1 MQRNLSFWTILRNL
15 LILKPFC
22 MVFGI
27 VQFLKEILFYFYA
40 YLQTV
45 LSVMQKQIPNFFWDV
60 ILSHILSWGETNRN
74 WERFVSLVVED
85 WDWHVS
91 LCLLMIL
98 RYINRRSEPVEWIKE
113 YCVHTPDD
121 DRFIDNWYFI
131 CLFQYVLTNG
141 AYNVL
146 KL

>member
-1 MQRNLSFWTILRNL
+1 M
-15 LILKPFC
+15 LIYNGFVSHAEADPK
-22 MVFGI
+22 I
-27 VQFLKEILFYFYA
+27 D
-40 YLQTV
+40 
-45 LSVMQKQIPNFFWDV
+45 FFWDV
-60 ILSHILSWGETNRN
+60 ILSHILSWGETNRY

-121 DRFIDNWYFI
+121 D
-131 CLFQYVLTNG
+131 LL
-141 AYNVL
+141 
-146 KL
+146 